1 MHRQIAVVKMRPT
14 VCLLFLLAAG
24 VLGRPGRPGARG
36 PPNNFPKD
44 FIFAAA
50 TASYQVEG
58 AWNEGGK
65 GESIFDRMFHTIP
78 NITTDGS
85 NGDVACDSYH
95 KYEIDIQLAKDMNVD
110 AYRFSVSWP
119 RVLPTGDVN
128 NINQEGID
136 YYNKVIDGLIA
147 KGITPV
153 VTMFHWDLPQ
163 TLQDIGGWPNPRL
176 ADYFV
181 EYARVLYDN
190 YGDRVKW
197 WQTFNEPG
205 SVVLG
210 YSGGFLIAPG
220 INSSGVGDYM
230 AAYTLLKAHA
240 GAYRLYDEKYRQTQK
255 GKVGITISNMWYE
268 PATDSAADIEA
279 AERKMQFYS
288 GLYSHPIFTAK
299 GDWPEVVKQRIAANS
314 KAAGYPRSRL
324 VELTLEEVEY
334 IRGTSDFYGLN
345 HYTANPVSD
354 GSSGYDPSMEFD
366 AGVVIGE
373 YTDAP
378 QGASTWHRST
388 PWAFRKLFNWLAQQY
403 PGYPIFVMEN
413 GWSDT
418 GELEDQGRID
428 YYTSYLAEMLKAI
441 NEDGVDVIGYTAW
454 SLLDNFEWGT
464 GFTTRFGLH
473 YVDFNDPDRKRTPKA
488 SSKVLG
494 QIFKTKTLPA
504 KYLK

>member
-1 MHRQIAVVKMRPT
+1 MWSS
-14 VCLLFLLAAG
+14 VCLLLLLAAS
-24 VLGRPGRPGARG
+24 VLGRPGISGAAE
-36 PPNNFPKD
+36 PANKFPDD

-65 GESIFDRMFHTIP
+65 GEGIFDRMFHTIP

-110 AYRFSVSWP
+110 AYRFSISWP

-128 NINQEGID
+128 NINPEGID

-147 KGITPV
+147 NGITPV

-197 WQTFNEPG
+197 WQTFNEPA
-205 SVVLG
+205 SFVSG
-210 YSGGFLIAPG
+210 YSGGYMIAPG

-230 AAYTLLKAHA
+230 AAYTLLMAHA
-240 GAYRLYDEKYRQTQK
+240 GAYHLYDEKYRETQK
-255 GKVGITISNMWYE
+255 GKVGITINNMWYE

-279 AERKMQFYS
+279 AERLDS
-288 GLYSHPIFTAK
+288 WSSR
-299 GDWPEVVKQRIAANS
+299 QRRWSIS
-314 KAAGYPRSRL
+314 
-324 VELTLEEVEY
+324 
-334 IRGTSDFYGLN
+334 
-345 HYTANPVSD
+345 
-354 GSSGYDPSMEFD
+354 
-366 AGVVIGE
+366 
-373 YTDAP
+373 
-378 QGASTWHRST
+378 RST
-388 PWAFRKLFNWLAQQY
+388 PWAFRKLFNWLAQHY

-428 YYTSYLAEMLKAI
+428 YYASYLSAMLKAI

-473 YVDFNDPDRKRTPKA
+473 HVDFNDPDRTRTPKA
-488 SSKVLG
+488 SSKFLG

-504 KYLK
+504 EYLN